1 MNGVCKSRNN
11 YRRRRVIVEYKNKG
25 LGVQIAIPG
34 KDEKECWDRLMRACE
49 KRNWSKDNWVKT

>member
-1 MNGVCKSRNN
+1 
-11 YRRRRVIVEYKNKG
+11 VIVEYKNKG
-25 LGVQIAIPG
+25 LGVQITIPG